1 MALDAGQLHALWALA
16 STRFYVTWGDAVGNL
31 AHTAGQ

>member
-16 STRFYVTWGDAVGNL
+16 STRILRQLKNSGRSR
-31 AHTAGQ
+31 